1 MTFQTLLCP
10 ALVGIKPYDVV
21 YVPSLT
27 GKYIEDWIVESV
39 SYDQN
44 DGNISVSVQGT
55 REYGLGTPMDK
66 KNADKFE
73 AYAKGQGLIGPNA
86 TLEAWDRYA
95 WVTPFG
101 SKPAR

>member
-1 MTFQTLLCP
+1 
-10 ALVGIKPYDVV
+10 
-21 YVPSLT
+21 
-27 GKYIEDWIVESV
+27 V

-44 DGNISVSVQGT
+44 DGNIMVSVQGT

-73 AYAKGQGLIGPNA
+73 AYAIEQGLIGPNA

-95 WVTPFG
+95 WVTPLG
-101 SKPAR
+101 AKPTP